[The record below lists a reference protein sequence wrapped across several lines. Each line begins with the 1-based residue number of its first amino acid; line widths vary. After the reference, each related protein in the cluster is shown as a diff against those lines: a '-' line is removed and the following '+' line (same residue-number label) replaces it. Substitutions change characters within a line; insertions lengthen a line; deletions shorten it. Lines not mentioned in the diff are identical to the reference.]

1 MAIAETRSSFS
12 SLSSIT
18 ANTSPV
24 YVIIEPKQLTF
35 HDDTKTSSV
44 LLRIINVSRL
54 RIAFRIRTNAPT
66 QYIVMP
72 ATGFLSANGSINILI
87 TNLNMRKYRR
97 RHRFI
102 IQAMK
107 AKENDTDRRKIWND
121 ANMENFDLVQCIRI
135 FTLKANRQRP
145 DKSISEEEFDELAIP
160 SSSETGESEPTS
172 LQVQLMTDEEK
183 STKINELNKQ
193 INNKLDEKRKECE
206 NLLEAV
212 NEVKKL
218 ETDLD
223 RATIQCNDLNKKIIL
238 DEDQQKIIK
247 EKLAKMDAVL
257 DTMKIK

>member
-1 MAIAETRSSFS
+1 
-12 SLSSIT
+12 
-18 ANTSPV
+18 
-24 YVIIEPKQLTF
+24 
-35 HDDTKTSSV
+35 
-44 LLRIINVSRL
+44 
-54 RIAFRIRTNAPT
+54 
-66 QYIVMP
+66 
-72 ATGFLSANGSINILI
+72 
-87 TNLNMRKYRR
+87 MRKYRR

-121 ANMENFDLVQCIRI
+121 ANMENLDLVQCIRV
-135 FTLKANRQRP
+135 FTLKANRQRS
-145 DKSISEEEFDELAIP
+145 DKSISKEEFDELAIP
-160 SSSETGESEPTS
+160 SSSEKGESETTS

-238 DEDQQKIIK
+238 NEDQQKIIK
-247 EKLAKMDAVL
+247 EKLAKMDAIL